1 MNYWYSALFL
11 LLFLTSCQETVEN
24 TSEKK
29 TEESTTQEAPSKQ
42 RDNTEPVSE
51 ISTKT
56 YTIADVAGIYV
67 GELPCADCEKMDYRI
82 ELTPDGGYTERIYY
96 IGKSKEPHETI
107 GKYTITAE
115 NKINLGKYNPGMNY
129 LGITE
134 TGLLMLDIDGNII
147 SGTLAAKYVL
157 NPFVE
162 ETTTQ
167 NGTPINTRMWN
178 DGIEF
183 YASGNEPNWSL
194 TLDLE
199 KEIVFK
205 VGDETIVVPPS
216 EPEMAQDA
224 DILRFRSVT
233 ESVELILTITS
244 DPLCNDQMSSQA
256 YDASVRVELKWSKES
271 DYSSWTGCGRYSI
284 HPELFETSWKL
295 ISLNDIPAED
305 SKYERGAPELTFRF
319 FDRGFSG
326 HDGCN
331 EVGGRF
337 SVRADKFSFS
347 SFASTAISCPDM
359 TASREFNIAV
369 QGETFSYVIFDEL
382 LTLTRMQSK
391 LVFAK
396 VQD

>member
-1 MNYWYSALFL
+1 MKHWYSALIL
-11 LLFLTSCQETVEN
+11 LLLLSACQETAENKIQKPQVEP
-24 TSEKK
+24 TEQVPAKEPEVKEPASELSQK
-29 TEESTTQEAPSKQ
+29 S
-42 RDNTEPVSE
+42 
-51 ISTKT
+51 

-96 IGKSKEPHETI
+96 IGKSKEAYETV
-107 GKYTITAE
+107 GKYTLTPG
-115 NKINLGKYNPGMNY
+115 NKIDLGKYKPGMNY

-147 SGTLAAKYVL
+147 TGQLASKYVL
-157 NPFVE
+157 KPFVE
-162 ETTTQ
+162 EASAESERD
-167 NGTPINTRMWN
+167 INTRMWD

-205 VGDETIVVPPS
+205 VAGETVIVPPS
-216 EPEMAQDA
+216 EPELAQDA

-233 ESVELILTITS
+233 ESVELILTISS

-256 YDASVRVELKWSKES
+256 YDASVQVEIKRNNES
-271 DYSSWTGCGRYSI
+271 DYTSWTGCGRYSI

-295 ISLNDIPAED
+295 ISLNDIPAEET
-305 SKYERGAPELTFRF
+305 KYQRGAPELTFRF
-319 FDRGFSG
+319 FDRGFGG

-347 SFASTAISCPDM
+347 TFASTALSCPDM
-359 TASREFNIAV
+359 MASREFNMAV
-369 QGETFSYVIFDEL
+369 QGETFSYVIYDEI
-382 LTLTRMQSK
+382 LTLTRFKGK

-396 VQD
+396 VRE